1 MVYVIRKDKEST
13 AAMLR
18 RFQRKTQLAGL
29 LLESRR
35 KRFKRQTPSTY
46 KKRRSALRRIKITS
60 LYKRLQKEGL
70 IEEGKPIPQQL
81 KKKFA
86 G

>member
-1 MVYVIRKDKEST
+1 
-13 AAMLR
+13 MLR

-29 LLESRR
+29 LTESRR
-35 KRFKRQTPSTY
+35 KRFKKRPLSPF
-46 KKRRSALRRIKITS
+46 KKRKSALRRLKIS
-60 LYKRLQKEGL
+60 ALYKQLVKEGL

-81 KKKFA
+81 KKKFS